1 MHIRTLTLNPAFD
14 LHYRMESLRVG
25 HENYAQSVTRDAG
38 GKGINTARALTVNG
52 VKCTA
57 FAVLGRD
64 NAAEFDQMLC
74 ADRLPYR
81 AVYVPGAIR
90 ENMTIHP
97 ASGPETRISLDQ
109 FSVPPDTLNQLR
121 TRLRPAAD
129 DCALAVGGRIP
140 RGLTAD
146 CVIEFL
152 TELTRLG
159 TRLVLDSNSMTA
171 DDLRRVHPMLIKPN
185 ESELAAL
192 CRDLD
197 ADPGNPAECVVRMAR
212 EGLAEQVLVTLGA
225 DGAWYSDGARLL
237 HVAAP
242 EICPASTIGAGDSVI
257 AGFLAAWTLSAPI
270 EEALRTAISWGTAA
284 CLTPGTLPPIP
295 AQIQALRPHIRVAEY
310 PASR

>member
-64 NAAEFDQMLC
+64 NAAEFEQMLC

-109 FSVPPDTLNQLR
+109 FSVPPDTLDQLR
-121 TRLRPAAD
+121 TRLRPQ
-129 DCALAVGGRIP
+129 
-140 RGLTAD
+140 
-146 CVIEFL
+146 
-152 TELTRLG
+152 
-159 TRLVLDSNSMTA
+159 
-171 DDLRRVHPMLIKPN
+171 
-185 ESELAAL
+185 
-192 CRDLD
+192 
-197 ADPGNPAECVVRMAR
+197 NPALYFAVQCVL
-212 EGLAEQVLVTLGA
+212 EKNKAERHLRGGA
-225 DGAWYSDGARLL
+225 ATKAKY
-237 HVAAP
+237 
-242 EICPASTIGAGDSVI
+242 
-257 AGFLAAWTLSAPI
+257 
-270 EEALRTAISWGTAA
+270 
-284 CLTPGTLPPIP
+284 
-295 AQIQALRPHIRVAEY
+295 QK
-310 PASR
+310 